1 MKPPNDSLIIII
13 GLCKFHLFLAIN
25 KALPEDREDYFNNI
39 DNVIKTCKVEIE
51 DVFQKGSSENGLEK
65 DRNKFNKM
73 VQDGIRNIAKHISES
88 KGLGKKIKHMYN
100 IDKQTSGLMIFPFF
114 SKIRTREPGP
124 VLGNLHL
131 NRSLVGDPYSGT

>member
-1 MKPPNDSLIIII
+1 MKPSNDSLIIII
-13 GLCKFHLFLAIN
+13 GLCKFHLFLGIN

-100 IDKQTSGLMIFPFF
+100 IVVNRQTSGPAN
-114 SKIRTREPGP
+114 ST
-124 VLGNLHL
+124 
-131 NRSLVGDPYSGT
+131 